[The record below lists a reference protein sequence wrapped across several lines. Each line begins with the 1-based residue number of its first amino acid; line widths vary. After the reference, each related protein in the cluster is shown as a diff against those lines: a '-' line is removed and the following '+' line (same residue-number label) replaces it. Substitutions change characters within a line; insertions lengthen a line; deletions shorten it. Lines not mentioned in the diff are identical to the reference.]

1 MGITNIT
8 YVLGLKKNLLNIETI
23 ASQGYIIMFVAKE
36 CLMIHKQNHQVAIKS
51 TCDVLL
57 MIVIALI

>member
-8 YVLGLKKNLLNIETI
+8 YVLGLKKNLLNIGTI
-23 ASQGYIIMFVAKE
+23 AIQGYIVMFDAKE
-36 CLMIHKQNHQVAIKS
+36 CLMIHKQDHQMAIRG

-57 MIVIALI
+57 MIVIVLI